1 MTPNYNKSYEQDET
15 MAVIAKME
23 LQKYENHLPDCTWQ
37 DAQIG
42 RELQFWSDPVM
53 KMRAYIFNIC
63 IKIDVAQIFGKQIRC
78 CTNDSI

>member
-37 DAQIG
+37 DAQTG
-42 RELQFWSDPVM
+42 RELQSWSDPVT
-53 KMRAYIFNIC
+53 KKWVHIYLAFPS
-63 IKIDVAQIFGKQIRC
+63 KIDV
-78 CTNDSI
+78 S